1 MKVSLRKNI
10 TAVRA
15 DELWGGKSKSVD
27 EGEIFRVN
35 LMDTEIIWRDLDRPK
50 RSLKEEKAVSH
61 VQGAGENAF
70 RKHLM
75 PFHPVF
81 LRSRA
86 L

>member
-1 MKVSLRKNI
+1 MRVSLRKHI
-10 TAVRA
+10 PAIRA

-35 LMDTEIIWRDLDRPK
+35 LMDTEIIWRDPDRPK
-50 RSLKEEKAVSH
+50 SSLKEEKAVSH
-61 VQGAGENAF
+61 VQGAGESAL
-70 RKHLM
+70 RTHLT
-75 PFHPVF
+75 PLHPVF

>member
-1 MKVSLRKNI
+1 MRTSLEKHI
-10 TAVRA
+10 TAIRE
-15 DELWGGKSKSVD
+15 DELWGGKSESID

-35 LMDTEIIWRDLDRPK
+35 LMDTKIIWRDLDRPK
-50 RSLKEEKAVSH
+50 SSLKEEKAVSH
-61 VQGAGENAF
+61 VQDAGENTF

-75 PFHPVF
+75 PLHPVF